1 MHQPKHFPY
10 CGLKVLILTRG
21 VRARSNLFTLE
32 VCSLLISPQHPPYLS
47 VKVHKTTAQTRSVS
61 SQLLLQSASDLLE
74 QIKLHI
80 ADNTSLSA
88 DNAAACKAV
97 FDEEMKILTQQM
109 DKSVSGATEYV
120 GRYLHT
126 FDGLRAGFWECARR
140 LFR

>member
-1 MHQPKHFPY
+1 MQ
-10 CGLKVLILTRG
+10 GLIYSLSRSAHCSSHPNILHI
-21 VRARSNLFTLE
+21 
-32 VCSLLISPQHPPYLS
+32 C

-61 SQLLLQSASDLLE
+61 AQLLLQSASDLLE